1 MKSIPLYMVSLGIVG
16 VVIGLLMTTEDT
28 TSLWWSTF
36 LIEKGILALIV
47 GLATTAVVGAIE
59 GKRD

>member
-1 MKSIPLYMVSLGIVG
+1 MKSIPLYMVSLGLVG

-36 LIEKGILALIV
+36 LVEKGILALVV